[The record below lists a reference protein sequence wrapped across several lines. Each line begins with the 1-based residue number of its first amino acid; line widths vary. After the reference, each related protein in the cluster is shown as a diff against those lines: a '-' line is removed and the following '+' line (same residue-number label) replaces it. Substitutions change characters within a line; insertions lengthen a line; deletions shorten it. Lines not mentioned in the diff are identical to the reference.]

1 MNGYPRFGW
10 VDILR
15 FQQSDTMVPI
25 HALQWYRFADT
36 VTRIAISV
44 EVRRGYIVFRRI
56 FRIVSVVSAGASV
69 VVSVVSAGV
78 SVVVSVVVKGVSV
91 VVSVVV
97 KGVSVVIVELSVVSL
112 MFLSSLCKLRFCQDY
127 YFLGVV

>member
-10 VDILR
+10 VYILR

-56 FRIVSVVSAGASV
+56 FRIVSVVSAG
-69 VVSVVSAGV
+69 VSVVT
-78 SVVVSVVVKGVSV
+78 
-91 VVSVVV
+91 
-97 KGVSVVIVELSVVSL
+97 VELPVVSL
-112 MFLSSLCKLRFCQDY
+112 MFLSCFRQVAILSGLPFSWSCLIYSRAVMA
-127 YFLGVV
+127 GVCDFENVKRYNVKTLTG

>member
-1 MNGYPRFGW
+1 MFW
-10 VDILR
+10 VGILR

-91 VVSVVV
+91 V
-97 KGVSVVIVELSVVSL
+97 IVELSVVSL

>member
-1 MNGYPRFGW
+1 MMVVFY
-10 VDILR
+10 DIHVIIEVPQDNMEFRSIGIELR
-15 FQQSDTMVPI
+15 GMVILQSFKPLVSA
-25 HALQWYRFADT
+25 HS
-36 VTRIAISV
+36 TRIAISV
-44 EVRRGYIVFRRI
+44 EVRREYIVFRRI

-69 VVSVVSAGV
+69 VVSVVSA
-78 SVVVSVVVKGVSV
+78 GVSV

>member
-25 HALQWYRFADT
+25 HALQWYLFSDT

-56 FRIVSVVSAGASV
+56 FRIVSVVSAGA
-69 VVSVVSAGV
+69 
-78 SVVVSVVVKGVSV
+78 SV